1 MKQMEFGI
9 IYHLLAR
16 SFKNSFSLSIFRDL
30 DFVAKFVFEKRATT
44 ETMNWCIE

>member
-44 ETMNWCIE
+44 EALNEKN